1 MLYACCM
8 LTGAAPHAS
17 RAVDPRPA
25 RTRAAIYGALD
36 RLGTRGEHLTVAAVV
51 AEAQVSRS
59 SFYAQ
64 FQDLDDVAVQ
74 LMSELFADIQRMDA
88 NMRRGEGARDA
99 TSACL
104 KRFFTECQSRP
115 GLYGA
120 ALNGDLSSEAR
131 HRIYEILARSVTATA
146 GFSAPRSV
154 DPQIAA
160 TFIAAGLLAVVTEWL
175 RCRQPT
181 TEEHL
186 RAQLMSLL
194 PGWVVDP
201 PEPTGNLDA

>member
-1 MLYACCM
+1 MAYACCM
-8 LTGAAPHAS
+8 LSSTAPHTS

-64 FQDLDDVAVQ
+64 FHDLDDVAVQ
-74 LMSELFADIQRMDA
+74 LISELFTEIRHLDA
-88 NMRRGEGARDA
+88 SMRQGEEARNA
-99 TSACL
+99 TSVCL
-104 KRFFTECQSRP
+104 ERFFTECQLRP

-131 HRIYEILARSVTATA
+131 RRIYEILAQSVTATA
-146 GFSAPRSV
+146 DFSAPRSV

-186 RAQLMSLL
+186 RSQVMSLL

-201 PEPTGNLDA
+201 PTR